1 MDKQFYLNFIVYFH
15 AVGIYS
21 ITIEL
26 HVQGISSE
34 SLEYS

>member
-1 MDKQFYLNFIVYFH
+1 MDNQFYLNFIVYFH

-26 HVQGISSE
+26 YVQGISSE